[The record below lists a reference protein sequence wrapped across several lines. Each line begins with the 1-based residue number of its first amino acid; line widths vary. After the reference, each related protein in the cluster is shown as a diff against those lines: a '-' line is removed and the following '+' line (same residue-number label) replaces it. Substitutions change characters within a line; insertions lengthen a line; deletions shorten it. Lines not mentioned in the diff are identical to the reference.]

1 MPTEN
6 ERRFVLRIDCE
17 DQIIA
22 EGGTPVSIK
31 QGYLLAARGI
41 TVRVRQAK
49 PNGKP
54 ANYLFTLKANANDR
68 VVELEYDISRRDFQD
83 LWDVSLNKLEKV
95 RYKLNHKSKGWV
107 VDFFRDYDNHTYFA
121 MAECEMP
128 EGQKT
133 PDYFPP
139 EVIKN
144 LLFEV
149 PATDAR
155 FSSKML
161 ADVRFARRLLE
172 EIDEGPK

>member
-6 ERRFVLRIDCE
+6 ERKFVLRPECE
-17 DQIIA
+17 NTLVA
-22 EGGTPVSIK
+22 EGSTPILIK

-41 TVRVRQAK
+41 TVRVRQAQAK
-49 PNGKP
+49 GKP
-54 ANYLFTLKANANDR
+54 PNYLFTLKATVNGR
-68 VVELEYDISRRDFQD
+68 VVELEYDISRRDFHD
-83 LWDVSLNKLEKV
+83 LWDISLNKLEKI

-107 VDFFRDYDNHTYFA
+107 ADFFKDHDNQTYFA

-133 PDYFPP
+133 PTYFPP
-139 EVIKN
+139 EVTDN

-149 PATDAR
+149 PATDTR

-161 ADVRFARRLLE
+161 ADIRFARKLLK
-172 EIDEGPK
+172 EIAEGSK